1 MIVEKVGTSTSLS
14 WEDVVLGA
22 ILSAKIL
29 KLVVNDRVKEHIEN
43 HVATFVKSSFYKE
56 RYSSY
61 YYCQI
66 QIF

>member
-29 KLVVNDRVKEHIEN
+29 KLVVNDRDKEHIEN
-43 HVATFVKSSFYKE
+43 HVATFVK
-56 RYSSY
+56 
-61 YYCQI
+61 
-66 QIF
+66 